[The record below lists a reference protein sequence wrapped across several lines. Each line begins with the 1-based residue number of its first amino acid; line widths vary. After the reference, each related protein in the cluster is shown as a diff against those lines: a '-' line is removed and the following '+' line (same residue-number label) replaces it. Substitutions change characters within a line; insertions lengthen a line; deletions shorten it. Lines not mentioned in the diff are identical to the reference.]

1 MIYKG
6 DKFMKKYHQI
16 IFISASILVFGIM
29 ALVVYFSE
37 GVTMRSSRYYRLD
50 AGVAVEFLT
59 DSDNIVDTIY
69 PVDVNARIML
79 AGEKFVGLNIEE
91 AVPKYL
97 ELCAKL
103 GYIDVDSDNNGVQIS
118 VSSTFTQAIENEIYV
133 ACSRYFLDNEIYCV
147 IAESDADLA
156 LYNEKKEKGVSSIE
170 KLVVIKSVMEK
181 TGEYAFEDLARMTES
196 ELMEI
201 LQVYHEEMAATLLQR
216 AAEDIAA
223 KDVILAA
230 NKEKYDTHI
239 LAITNDTKRNFADK
253 YAKYKKSETYDWE
266 LDFAKKIAEKKK
278 S

>member
-1 MIYKG
+1 
-6 DKFMKKYHQI
+6 MKKSHQI
-16 IFISASILVFGIM
+16 IFISASILVFVIM

-37 GVTMRSSRYYRLD
+37 GVAMRSSRYYRLD
-50 AGVAVEFLT
+50 VGVAVEFLT
-59 DSDNIVDTIY
+59 DSNNIVDTIY
-69 PVDVNARIML
+69 PVDDRARVML
-79 AGEKFVGLNIEE
+79 AGEEFVGLNIEE

-97 ELCAKL
+97 QLCASM
-103 GYIDVDSDNNGVQIS
+103 GYIDVDGDNNGVQIS

-133 ACSRYFLDNEIYCV
+133 ACSKYFLDNEIYCV

-156 LYNEKKEKGVSSIE
+156 LYNQKKEKGVSSIE

-181 TGEYAFEDLARMTES
+181 TDEYDFRDLARLTES

-201 LQVYHEEMAATLLQR
+201 LEDYHEDMTATLLQGS
-216 AAEDIAA
+216 AEDIAA
-223 KDVILAA
+223 KDAILAA

-239 LAITNDTKRNFADK
+239 LAITKDTKRDFADK

-266 LDFAKKIAEKKK
+266 LDFAKKIAEKKN